1 MTAAALVGC
10 HRFKA
15 GAVGSIDGSWRRRPA
30 ARQNPSPRILPLS
43 RPVIDRAVVALTS
56 TDPPG
61 ETTHWTATAM
71 AKTAGIS
78 VLNAVEAKVPAGKTI
93 HVIVHDYA
101 HTQPRLGWR
110 AIPASPSPS
119 PRLPAPGSTPSRASS
134 PSAESI

>member
-93 HVIVHDYA
+93 HVIVHDLPLHPDFLLLA
-101 HTQPRLGWR
+101 QRRRELLR
-110 AIPASPSPS
+110 QAQSPFENGL
-119 PRLPAPGSTPSRASS
+119 RRVN
-134 PSAESI
+134 